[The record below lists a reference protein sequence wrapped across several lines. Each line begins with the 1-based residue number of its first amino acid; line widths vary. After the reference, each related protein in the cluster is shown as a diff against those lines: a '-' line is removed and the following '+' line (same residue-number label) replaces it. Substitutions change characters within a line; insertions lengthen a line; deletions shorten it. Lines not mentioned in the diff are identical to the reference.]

1 MSARAQGQVAV
12 ARARRAACTRISIRR
27 MRWTQRRTGGNVNA
41 SRVVNRRP
49 RTLRTALPP
58 FLFVACLSPPALPHH
73 ALSSVGRSFPSPL
86 CPRGA
91 VLPLPFLGIQCPV
104 PYHSPPQPKPRTWSA
119 HENLSRLHNPCT
131 YIFHCIVA
139 VSAVVKAHLI
149 IITNEKLFSLEAQYS
164 SLRGVSLRFARYM
177 RSKNH
182 AYRYIY
188 CRTAFAPR
196 IRSSTSSSCSL
207 DHVALSSDGCN
218 APTTRSLARSLAKS
232 NRKCRSEGC

>member
-1 MSARAQGQVAV
+1 MSCTIPFATATQTTHME
-12 ARARRAACTRISIRR
+12 RAR
-27 MRWTQRRTGGNVNA
+27 
-41 SRVVNRRP
+41 
-49 RTLRTALPP
+49 
-58 FLFVACLSPPALPHH
+58 
-73 ALSSVGRSFPSPL
+73 
-86 CPRGA
+86 
-91 VLPLPFLGIQCPV
+91 
-104 PYHSPPQPKPRTWSA
+104 
-119 HENLSRLHNPCT
+119 ENLSRLHNPCT

-139 VSAVVKAHLI
+139 VPAVVKAHLI
-149 IITNEKLFSLEAQYS
+149 IITNEKLFSLEAQYP

-196 IRSSTSSSCSL
+196 IRSSTSSSRSL

-232 NRKCRSEGC
+232 NRKCRSDVDNLELALLWGSVMAFYCGYRRLVATCNVARVGLGSTS